1 MKIIEVSERS
11 SIELPFADLFSSG
24 GSLKLRSDI
33 IGKGLV
39 EIRQAQ
45 STLKL
50 QVNGLIG
57 RLPITNGLALDVR
70 PKFPVSNLNHMIY
83 ASRSQLENPFFT
95 DRPYETT
102 RMRDYLP
109 VPLIKSFSMALKK
122 LLAQGVIR
130 EYERQT
136 VVGSPKPR
144 INFNKSHQQYWS
156 KLKPTHAVMD
166 RFEFTHDNLANQC
179 LKLAAKKAIAI
190 SGSTDKLESCVAPLA
205 ASLRQ
210 LERVSTLTPAAIMDA
225 LHTARTS
232 IPAER
237 SDYAFALDCALELL
251 RHNDVLL
258 DNAQCGLE
266 LESYVISLDSVFEEY
281 IRGVISSFP
290 DHGHG
295 RISTVDGNI
304 KRHQKHLFSDTKKY
318 IIKPDLIMKDRRGIQ
333 MIGDV
338 KYKIRPKEE
347 DRYQLISHSLSYQVD
362 KAILIY
368 PKQPT
373 QQETGLKRIGMI
385 GPSQSPINVYEF
397 FFDLNDDLQTEEA
410 RLRAEICNL
419 LT

>member
-11 SIELPFADLFSSG
+11 SVELPFSDLFSSG
-24 GSLKLRSDI
+24 GSLKLRADI

-39 EIRQAQ
+39 EIKQAQ
-45 STLKL
+45 SALKL

-57 RLPITNGLALDVR
+57 RLPITDGLALDVH
-70 PKFPVSNLNHMIY
+70 PKFPVSNLNRMIY

-95 DRPYETT
+95 HRPYETT

-109 VPLIKSFSMALKK
+109 VPLIKAFSTALKK
-122 LLAQGVIR
+122 LSAQGLIR
-130 EYERQT
+130 EYKRQT

-166 RFEFTHDNLANQC
+166 RFEFTHDILANQC
-179 LKLAAKKAIAI
+179 LKLAAKKALAIA
-190 SGSTDKLESCVAPLA
+190 GSTDKLESCVAPLA

-210 LERVSTLTPAAIMDA
+210 FERVATLTQVAIMDA
-225 LHTARTS
+225 LHTERAS

-237 SDYAFALDCALELL
+237 SDYASALECALELL

-258 DNAQCGLE
+258 DNARRGLE
-266 LESYVISLDSVFEEY
+266 LESYVISLDNVFEEY

-290 DHGHG
+290 DQGHG
-295 RISTVDGNI
+295 RIATVDGNI

-318 IIKPDLIMKDRRGIQ
+318 IIKPDLIMKDRRGVQ

-368 PKQPT
+368 PKQPA
-373 QQETGLKRIGMI
+373 QQESGLKRIGVI
-385 GPSQSPINVYEF
+385 GPAQSPINVYEF
-397 FFDLNDDLQTEEA
+397 FFNLNDDLQSEEA
-410 RLRAEICNL
+410 RLRSEICNL
-419 LT
+419 LS